1 MKCKICGN
9 QNGNKVF
16 KVKEMMFG
24 FDDVFDY
31 FECSKCG
38 CLQITE
44 IPLDM
49 SKYYPSNYYSF
60 NEIKNSTTN
69 RMKRI
74 LGKERDRYAFTGSGF
89 VGRILNNIYPA
100 HHIDAMIRANV
111 NIDSRILDV
120 GCGSGNLL
128 RSLNDIEFMNLNGVD
143 PYIEEDIEYD
153 NVKIIKK
160 HIIDLDADEFD
171 LIMFNHSFEHIPDQK
186 ETLNSVYRLLS
197 ENGVCIIRIPTVSSF
212 AWEKYNVNWVQLD
225 APRHFFLHSINSIK
239 LLALN
244 SGLILKDYFYDSTAF
259 QFWGSEQYLR
269 GNSLNSVNSY
279 GKNPKKS
286 IFSKHEIK
294 SFKEKAKDL
303 NDNKLGDQVTLYFA
317 KI

>member
-1 MKCKICGN
+1 MKCKICAN

-24 FDDVFDY
+24 FDDIFDY

-89 VGRILNNIYPA
+89 VGRILNNIYPT

-128 RSLNDIEFMNLNGVD
+128 KSLNDIGFMNLNGVD
-143 PYIEEDIEYD
+143 PFIKDDIEYGSG
-153 NVKIIKK
+153 VKIVKK
-160 HIIDLDADEFD
+160 NIIDLDDEFD
-171 LIMFNHSFEHIPDQK
+171 LIMFNHSFEHISDQK

-212 AWEKYNVNWVQLD
+212 VWVKYDVNWVQLD

-244 SGLILKDYFYDSTAF
+244 SGLILNDYFYDSTAF
-259 QFWGSEQYLR
+259 QFWGSEQYLK
-269 GNSLNSVNSY
+269 GIPLNSVNSY
-279 GKNPKKS
+279 GKNPKNS

-294 SFKEKAKDL
+294 SFKIKAKEL